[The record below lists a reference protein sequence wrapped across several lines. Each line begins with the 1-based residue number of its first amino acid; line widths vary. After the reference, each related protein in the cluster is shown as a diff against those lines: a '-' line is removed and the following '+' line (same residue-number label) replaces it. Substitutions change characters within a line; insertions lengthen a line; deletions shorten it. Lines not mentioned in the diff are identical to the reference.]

1 MGNPAKTLGH
11 RIRTSRERLGLSQ
24 EELAKRAGFS
34 VHQIISQIEKGK
46 REVKAWELANLAK
59 VLMTD
64 ISTLLSNQEPEP
76 LPVVLWREAP
86 KEDAETKEADFLQR
100 CQRYAYLEKLCNV
113 DPRRRLPQRE
123 VDPNKSVYIDAH
135 ELAEDALRQLGLGAR
150 PAASLVDTLENSY
163 GVKVLYADLGEEGS
177 AASTIGSF
185 GSAILMN
192 SVEAPWRR
200 NFNFAHEVFHL
211 LTWKSIPPERMIA
224 DPAFRDR
231 IESLANAFASSLL
244 LPGDSVSIAI
254 ERHVKDGKIYHAD
267 LVEIAREFDVSTA
280 ALLYRLLNLGYFD
293 REAVERLLNNPT
305 FRQLDRSTMTASW
318 WEPPPIPERFVR
330 LAFWAYQEGNISRT
344 KLAEY
349 LNVSLLDLTDTLLE
363 YGLDDRE
370 NYKAEMLTSRR

>member
-150 PAASLVDTLENSY
+150 PAASLVDTLENSC
-163 GVKVLYADLGEEGS
+163 GVKVLYADLGRRARRHQQS
-177 AASTIGSF
+177 ALS
-185 GSAILMN
+185 
-192 SVEAPWRR
+192 
-200 NFNFAHEVFHL
+200 
-211 LTWKSIPPERMIA
+211 
-224 DPAFRDR
+224 D
-231 IESLANAFASSLL
+231 
-244 LPGDSVSIAI
+244 
-254 ERHVKDGKIYHAD
+254 
-267 LVEIAREFDVSTA
+267 
-280 ALLYRLLNLGYFD
+280 
-293 REAVERLLNNPT
+293 
-305 FRQLDRSTMTASW
+305 QLS
-318 WEPPPIPERFVR
+318 
-330 LAFWAYQEGNISRT
+330 
-344 KLAEY
+344 
-349 LNVSLLDLTDTLLE
+349 
-363 YGLDDRE
+363 
-370 NYKAEMLTSRR
+370 